1 MQSWMFL
8 ILTIAGGAM
17 VALQQPFNAGL
28 ARHIGPNWATFIS
41 FGVGTIVAAIM
52 SLAMGNAPSLL
63 GRISAA
69 PWYTWIGGGICGS
82 LLVLCFTLAVPRIG
96 VTALIFASIAGQI
109 LMAMTLDHF
118 GWLGIERQPIDL
130 RRALAIPV
138 VLLALWLVQR
148 PAAVP

>member
-1 MQSWMFL
+1 
-8 ILTIAGGAM
+8 M

-28 ARHIGPNWATFIS
+28 ARHVGPNWTTFVS
-41 FGVGTIVAAIM
+41 FGVGTIVAVIA
-52 SLAMGNAPSLL
+52 SLAMGNAPSML
-63 GRISAA
+63 GRISDA

-82 LLVLCFTLAVPRIG
+82 LLVLCFTLSVPRIG

-109 LMAMTLDHF
+109 MMAMAIDHF

-130 RRALAIPV
+130 RKALAIPV

-148 PAAVP
+148 PDTTP